1 MVAQAD
7 LWRQLENMA
16 RDKKNVPKK
25 KETNKGAPSRGNG
38 PANCGPKNLATSQ
51 QIMAYNNNSKG
62 LEGSAR
68 TRTHR
73 CVLRESC
80 QERPNNKN

>member
-25 KETNKGAPSRGNG
+25 KRQTKERQAGEMVQRIV
-38 PANCGPKNLATSQ
+38 GPKT
-51 QIMAYNNNSKG
+51 
-62 LEGSAR
+62 
-68 TRTHR
+68 
-73 CVLRESC
+73 
-80 QERPNNKN
+80 